1 MKIRTFF
8 CAVNEDGNQFS
19 IPTMMCFAAKK
30 QTKTKKKTAQ
40 NKKQNQKRRQKT
52 NFFSGDGVNKSFD
65 GLLCRKETVCF
76 EVSVISVVFYCL
88 LQNILVYIKL
98 TRKSYVISFGVTC
111 LLK

>member
-1 MKIRTFF
+1 ML
-8 CAVNEDGNQFS
+8 
-19 IPTMMCFAAKK
+19 
-30 QTKTKKKTAQ
+30 
-40 NKKQNQKRRQKT
+40 RRQKT
-52 NFFSGDGVNKSFD
+52 NKNKKKQHKTKSKTKNDDKKLTFFSGDGVNKSFD